1 MSSTALSTESIIS
14 IGAVT
19 WAVALPFLP
28 NQVHQ
33 LLRHPVAAFVLLAVA
48 LVALPYGPI
57 PGVLVLLA
65 VLLTFVE
72 RNRIT
77 IKNSLLEKAGGGEAP
92 TYQEQLQPSLPMDP
106 NEVHPLPTLP
116 SLEEHPFMPNDEMGD
131 NAFEPVAASQDEKN
145 VIQTISSTPDV
156 AGKFFLNQGLAS
168 TKLAGDP

>member
-14 IGAVT
+14 IGAVA

-28 NQVHQ
+28 SPV
-33 LLRHPVAAFVLLAVA
+33 LEALRHPVAPFILLAVV

-72 RNRIT
+72 RNRVT
-77 IKNSLLEKAGGGEAP
+77 IKNTLLAKAAGEEP
-92 TYQEQLQPSLPMDP
+92 TYQKQLEASLPMDP
-106 NEVHPLPTLP
+106 KEVHPLPTLP
-116 SLEEHPFMPNDEMGD
+116 ATEELEYMPNDEMGS
-131 NAFEPVAASQDEKN
+131 NEFEPVAASQDEKN
-145 VIQTISSTPDV
+145 VIPTISSTPEV
-156 AGKFFLNQGLAS
+156 AERHFLNQGFGS

>member
-14 IGAVT
+14 IGAVL

-28 NQVHQ
+28 AQVHE
-33 LLRHPVAAFVLLAVA
+33 LLRHPLAAFFLLVVVLAGLRF
-48 LVALPYGPI
+48 GPV

-72 RNRIT
+72 RNRVT
-77 IKNSLLEKAGGGEAP
+77 IKNSLLEKAAGEEP
-92 TYQEQLQPSLPMDP
+92 TYQKQLQASLPMDP

-116 SLEEHPFMPNDEMGD
+116 ATEEIDFMPNDEIGS
-131 NAFEPVAASQDEKN
+131 NEFEPVAQSQDEKN
-145 VIQTISSTPDV
+145 VIPTISSTPEV
-156 AGKFFLNQGLAS
+156 AERYFLNQGLAS

>member
-14 IGAVT
+14 IAAVV

-28 NQVHQ
+28 SQVHHA
-33 LLRHPVAAFVLLAVA
+33 LRHPLAAFVLLALVLGA
-48 LVALPYGPI
+48 LRFGPI

-72 RNRIT
+72 RNRVT
-77 IKNSLLEKAGGGEAP
+77 IKNSLLEKAAGEEV
-92 TYQEQLQPSLPMDP
+92 TYQKQLQASLPMDP

-116 SLEEHPFMPNDEMGD
+116 ATEEIDFMPNDEIGS
-131 NAFEPVAASQDEKN
+131 NEFEPVAQSQDEKN
-145 VIQTISSTPDV
+145 VIPTISSTPEV
-156 AGKFFLNQGLAS
+156 AERYFLSQGLAS

>member
-28 NQVHQ
+28 SQVHET
-33 LLRHPVAAFVLLAVA
+33 LRHPIVAFVLLAIVLA
-48 LVALPYGPI
+48 ALPYGPI

-77 IKNSLLEKAGGGEAP
+77 IKNALLAKAAGEEP
-92 TYQEQLQPSLPMDP
+92 TYQKQLQASLPMDP

-116 SLEEHPFMPNDEMGD
+116 ATEELDYMPNDEMGS
-131 NAFEPVAASQDEKN
+131 NEFEPVAVSQDEKN
-145 VIQTISSTPDV
+145 VIPTISSTPEV
-156 AGKFFLNQGLAS
+156 AERHFLNQGFGA

>member
-14 IGAVT
+14 IGAVV

-28 NQVHQ
+28 SQVHQ
-33 LLRHPVAAFVLLAVA
+33 ALRHPVATFVLLALVLGA
-48 LVALPYGPI
+48 LRFGPI

-72 RNRIT
+72 RNRVT
-77 IKNSLLEKAGGGEAP
+77 IKNSLLEKAAGKEV
-92 TYQEQLQPSLPMDP
+92 TYQEQLQASLPMDP

-116 SLEEHPFMPNDEMGD
+116 ATESIDFMPNDELGS
-131 NAFEPVAASQDEKN
+131 NEFEPVAQSQDEKR
-145 VIQTISSTPDV
+145 VIPTISSTPEV
-156 AGKFFLNQGLAS
+156 AERHFVNQGFGA

>member
-1 MSSTALSTESIIS
+1 MSSTAVSTESIIS
-14 IGAVT
+14 IGAVA
-19 WAVALPFLP
+19 WAVGLPFFP
-28 NQVHQ
+28 SQVHQ
-33 LLRHPVAAFVLLAVA
+33 LLRHPIAAFVLLALV

-72 RNRIT
+72 RNRVT
-77 IKNSLLEKAGGGEAP
+77 IKNSLLDKAAGETP
-92 TYQEQLQPSLPMDP
+92 TYEQQLQPSLPMDP

-116 SLEEHPFMPNDEMGD
+116 AVEEHAFMPNDEMGSND
-131 NAFEPVAASQDEKN
+131 FEPVAASQDEKN

-156 AGKFFLNQGLAS
+156 AGRFFLNQGLAS